1 MEGKVKVKKH
11 YLLFFLDD
19 FHRGAINHVIH
30 FIGFTVLGYGL
41 GKQSLLLI
49 ILSPFIME
57 LGHFYNY
64 FRGVHREH
72 ALKIIPLQWLAWVIF
87 VGIGYL
93 LSNMLDFY

>member
-1 MEGKVKVKKH
+1 MGTKKH
-11 YLLFFLDD
+11 FLFFFLDD
-19 FHRGAINHVIH
+19 FHQGAVNHVVH
-30 FIGFTVLGYGL
+30 FIGFTILGYGL
-41 GKQSLLLI
+41 GKPSLLLI

-72 ALKIIPLQWLAWVIF
+72 TIKIIPLQWLAWIIF

-93 LSNMLDFY
+93 IAKILGY